1 MYIMQKQ
8 ILIIALI
15 IITAITSCTHKL
27 AVVNE
32 DNMTHTP
39 KIVNYLALGDSYT
52 IGEDVP
58 TASSFPMLLR
68 TKLVGQ
74 GYIFENEPKVIAK
87 TGWTCAD
94 LLSNIEKS
102 NIINDSYNMVSLLV
116 GVNDQY
122 RGYNINEYPSR
133 FTAVLEKAIAFAGSK
148 KKVIILSIPDYSV
161 TPFGG
166 GSQVTAKAIAD
177 YNAINKQIAMEM
189 GVKYVDITP
198 ISQKAKNDLTYLA
211 PDKLHPSE
219 KMYAEWV
226 NEMFDEVLMILEE

>member
-1 MYIMQKQ
+1 MQKQ
-8 ILIIALI
+8 IRILALILIITS
-15 IITAITSCTHKL
+15 ITACTHKL

-32 DNMTHTP
+32 DNVATTP

-74 GYIFENEPKVIAK
+74 GYTFNNEPKVIAK

-94 LLSNIEKS
+94 LLGNIEKENLVNNS
-102 NIINDSYNMVSLLV
+102 FNLVSVLI

-122 RGYNINEYPSR
+122 RGFNINDYPER
-133 FTAVLEKAIAFAGSK
+133 FTSVLQKAISFAGSK
-148 KKVIILSIPDYSV
+148 EKVIILSIPDYSV

-166 GSQVTAKAIAD
+166 GSQTTAKAIAD
-177 YNAINKQIAMEM
+177 YNAINKRIATEM

-198 ISQKAKNDLTYLA
+198 ISLKAKNDLTYLA

-226 NEMFDEVLMILEE
+226 NEMLDQVLMILEE

>member
-1 MYIMQKQ
+1 MILAL
-8 ILIIALI
+8 LIIVSI
-15 IITAITSCTHKL
+15 SSCTHKL

-32 DNMTHTP
+32 DNIASTP

-58 TASSFPMLLR
+58 STSSFPMLLR

-74 GYIFENEPKVIAK
+74 GYSFNNEPKVIAK

-94 LLSNIEKS
+94 LLGNIEKE
-102 NIINDSYNMVSLLV
+102 NLVNNSYNLVSLLI

-122 RGYNINEYPSR
+122 RGYNISEYPAR
-133 FTAVLEKAIAFAGSK
+133 FTAVLQKAIDFAGSK
-148 KKVIILSIPDYSV
+148 KKVFVLSIPDYSV

-166 GSQVTAKAIAD
+166 GSQTTAKAIAD
-177 YNAINKQIAMEM
+177 YNVINKRISMEM

-219 KMYAEWV
+219 KMYAEWI
-226 NEMFDEVLMILEE
+226 NEMLDEVLMILEE